1 MSENI
6 NVVPLRLPNE
16 VDDPLTN
23 ILRSGARQLLAQ
35 AVEMEAEAFL
45 LAMKGLKLPDGRD
58 RLVRHGHGPERTIQT
73 GIGPVEVERVKIR
86 DRAAAED
93 GERIRFTSAILP
105 LWARRTKSLDTLLP
119 VLYLRGISTG
129 DFQEALAAL
138 LGQNAPNLSPAVI
151 SRLTAE
157 WQGEYERWQKRD
169 LSARRYVYVWADG
182 VFLQARMEDHGECML
197 VLIGATPEGK
207 KELIGFQVGV
217 RESAQSW
224 RELLVEVKSRGITIA
239 PEIAVGDGAL
249 GFWKALDE
257 VFPGTRHQRCW
268 VHKTA
273 NVLNKVTLS
282 VQTNMKKD
290 LREIYLAPNRAS
302 AEVAI
307 NVFAE
312 KYGAKYDKAVECL
325 TKDREALLALYEFPA
340 EHWDHLRTTN
350 PIESVFAT
358 VRHRTVRTKGSLSP
372 TTARLMVFKLL
383 CAASK
388 TWRRLKGTNQL
399 PKVIAGVRFENGIE
413 VIQVS
418 ANHAA

>member
-224 RELLVEVKSRGITIA
+224 RELLVEVKSRGLTIA

-249 GFWKALDE
+249 GFWKALDK

-413 VIQVS
+413 VIQVP

>member
-105 LWARRTKSLDTLLP
+105 VWARRTKSLDTLLP

-129 DFQEALAAL
+129 DFKEALAAL

-224 RELLVEVKSRGITIA
+224 RELLVEVKSRGLTIA

-290 LREIYLAPNRAS
+290 LREIYLAPNGLRPKWRSMSSPRNTERNTTRRSS
-302 AEVAI
+302 A
-307 NVFAE
+307 
-312 KYGAKYDKAVECL
+312 
-325 TKDREALLALYEFPA
+325 
-340 EHWDHLRTTN
+340 
-350 PIESVFAT
+350 
-358 VRHRTVRTKGSLSP
+358 
-372 TTARLMVFKLL
+372 
-383 CAASK
+383 
-388 TWRRLKGTNQL
+388 
-399 PKVIAGVRFENGIE
+399 
-413 VIQVS
+413 
-418 ANHAA
+418 